1 MTDFKDIIEYCKK
14 LSKAILKGSNTDNL
28 DTPSSLSKK
37 DERDI
42 VKSLNDTSYWEKR
55 EADLK
60 AIDTEADWKKL
71 EEKITVTKVRKIHFW
86 RYAAAAVVLI
96 GVGIGVFYKTPLFK
110 NADNTVEIQQEI
122 VAGSDKAILSL
133 DNGEQI
139 ELAEETVYTS
149 DDASLQNN
157 KLAYSKGKTSETLR
171 YNYLTIPRGGKFFVE
186 LSDGTKVWLNS
197 ETQLKFP
204 VQFIAGR
211 SREVELVYGEAY
223 FEVSHSTDHGGDS
236 FVVKQKEQ
244 QIEVLGTAF
253 NISAYKNESTIYT
266 TLVNGSVAL
275 SKAAAKEILKP
286 GQQAKNTIN
295 TSRFD
300 IYEADVAGATAWKD
314 GLFMFN
320 DETLEDMMIQLA
332 RWYDVEVAFENEDK
346 KQYTFSGTLQREDHI
361 AKLLN
366 NLEKTGEV
374 QFEINNKRIMIK

>member
-37 DERDI
+37 DEKEI

-71 EEKITVTKVRKIHFW
+71 EAKITVTKVRKIHFW

-110 NADNTVEIQQEI
+110 DADNTVEIQQEI

-149 DDASLQNN
+149 IDASLQNN

-253 NISAYKNESTIYT
+253 NISAYKDESTVYT

-295 TSRFD
+295 SSRFD

-346 KQYTFSGTLQREDHI
+346 KQYNFSGTLQREDHI

-374 QFEINNKRIMIK
+374 QFEINNKKIMIK